1 MRRWTTS
8 QGSTQHSNY
17 LTAPSVWRRNHAQHI
32 PSPPIANLGPKKG
45 EKKKVGESDIF
56 SSYFQR
62 WRLDYEKV
70 SEGWLGTHSRS
81 NLAVRQSSGNLV
93 ASDLVDSSDTF
104 SFAIVSCRN
113 VSHSEAQLDVTESG
127 RQRKRID
134 GTRPFYRSRAWR
146 HHAQFYVTLTIRQV
160 YLIHPSP
167 LLLLLIWRVDS
178 NIFCVCVCLLS
189 FYSSPSTTSKNI
201 QQRQLEA
208 ESRKKYKRK
217 ETVHVRHLSCS
228 EVHRTLPLRSTWLLK
243 DHTQSDTT

>member
-1 MRRWTTS
+1 M
-8 QGSTQHSNY
+8 
-17 LTAPSVWRRNHAQHI
+17 
-32 PSPPIANLGPKKG
+32 
-45 EKKKVGESDIF
+45 GESDIF

-93 ASDLVDSSDTF
+93 ASNLVDSSDTF
-104 SFAIVSCRN
+104 SFAIVSRRN

-178 NIFCVCVCLLS
+178 NIFFCVCVSVIFLFFPVDHFQEHPAASTRGWITKEIQKKRNGARAPSLLQR
-189 FYSSPSTTSKNI
+189 SSSNPTTQVYLTSHGSHSI
-201 QQRQLEA
+201 WYHI
-208 ESRKKYKRK
+208 KKIR
-217 ETVHVRHLSCS
+217 
-228 EVHRTLPLRSTWLLK
+228 RTNS
-243 DHTQSDTT
+243 S